1 MQETLK
7 SGLPKQ
13 PYAWAIEEFNI
24 NGDLVWSSITQFRP
38 TELSWIR
45 DLPSKKHYISIT
57 PLYKCEEKTEKI
69 TGVKSYKESTRKL
82 TEAYGGL

>member
-7 SGLPKQ
+7 QQ

-57 PLYKCEEKTEKI
+57 PLFKDELQTEKI
-69 TGVKSYKESTRKL
+69 TGVKSYRESTKRL

>member
-7 SGLPKQ
+7 QQ

-24 NGDLVWSSITQFRP
+24 HGELVWSSITQFRP

-57 PLYKCEEKTEKI
+57 PLFKDELQTEKI
-69 TGVKSYKESTRKL
+69 TGVKSYRESTKRL